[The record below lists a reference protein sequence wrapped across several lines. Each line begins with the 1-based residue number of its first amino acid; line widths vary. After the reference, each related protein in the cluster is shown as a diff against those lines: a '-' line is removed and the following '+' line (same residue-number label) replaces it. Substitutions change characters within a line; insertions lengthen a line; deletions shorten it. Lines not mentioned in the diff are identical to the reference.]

1 MIGTLLLNRYEL
13 LEKIGEGGMGTVY
26 KAKCHLLNR
35 FVAVKILKAELS
47 NDEEFVARF
56 KREATSIARLSHTNI
71 VNIHDVG
78 AENNINFIVMEY
90 INGKTLKQ
98 LIKGNA
104 RLTSQNALDI
114 SLQIAKALQ
123 CAHINNIIHRD
134 IKPDNIMVDE
144 DNIVKVM
151 DFGIAKVIGS
161 ITVTNS
167 SKVMGTVHYFS
178 PEQAKGNFIDCRTDI
193 YSLGIVM
200 YEMIT
205 GQVPYNAESAISIAM
220 MHIHEPVTAPKEI
233 ITDIPENINQV
244 ILKAMQK
251 EPIKRY
257 QTAKEMTEIISAIKE
272 DSNYEVKSSPA
283 ELHTNLDDATK
294 LMGATIF
301 SDIKYN
307 FTTVMS
313 GASSAEKAANKKDKE
328 VITGNKKTVKNKKAK
343 IIIASIILVM
353 IASVLGK
360 FVSNGT
366 STNTSAPIVEST
378 VPNSNENLS
387 SDETQHVEKKQQ
399 ADEQLP
405 VVENKF
411 VPSLIGRT
419 QDIANQTVV
428 NNGFL
433 LGNISND
440 YSDSV
445 AQGLVISQSPE
456 VNTSYEKDGKVDLVI
471 SQGKKIEQVTVPQ
484 LNGKTLDDAGELL
497 NNIQLELGE
506 KTPINMD
513 DKAHKGNHSKNN
525 KEKIFMQSAEAGT
538 LVDIGTKINVS
549 YYGSKKDLSK

>member
-1 MIGTLLLNRYEL
+1 MIGKLLLNRYEL

-47 NDEEFVARF
+47 NDEEFVSRF
-56 KREATSIARLSHTNI
+56 KREATSIARLSHPNI
-71 VNIHDVG
+71 VNVHDVG
-78 AENNINFIVMEY
+78 AENHINFIVMEY

-98 LIKGNA
+98 LIKKNA
-104 RLTSQNALDI
+104 RFTSQRTLDI

-134 IKPDNIMVDE
+134 IKPDNIMIAE

-151 DFGIAKVIGS
+151 DFGIAKVTDS

-167 SKVMGTVHYFS
+167 NKVMGTVHYFS

-220 MHIHEPVTAPKEI
+220 MHIHEPATAPKEI

-251 EPIKRY
+251 EPFKRY
-257 QTAKEMTEIISAIKE
+257 QTAKDMADIINAIKE
-272 DSNYEVKSSPA
+272 DSNYEVKV
-283 ELHTNLDDATK
+283 NNDLDDATNI
-294 LMGATIF
+294 MGATIF
-301 SDIKYN
+301 SDIKDN

-313 GASSAEKAANKKDKE
+313 GASIAEKAANKKDNE
-328 VITGNKKTVKNKKAK
+328 VITGNEKTVNNKKAV
-343 IIIASIILVM
+343 IIIASIILVV
-353 IASVLGK
+353 IASILGK
-360 FVSNGT
+360 FISNGT
-366 STNTSAPIVEST
+366 SINTPAPIVETT
-378 VPNSNENLS
+378 VPKANEKLQ
-387 SDETQHVEKKQQ
+387 SDEIQHVDKKQQ
-399 ADEQLP
+399 ADEQLS
-405 VVENKF
+405 VVEIKF

-428 NNGFL
+428 NNGFM
-433 LGNISND
+433 LGNISNE
-440 YSDSV
+440 YSDSI

-484 LNGKTLDDAGELL
+484 LNGKTLDDAKEILD
-497 NNIQLELGE
+497 NIQLELGE

-513 DKAHKGNHSKNN
+513 DKARKGNHSKNN
-525 KEKIFMQSAEAGT
+525 NKKIFMQNAEAGT

>member
-35 FVAVKILKAELS
+35 FVAVKILKSELS

-56 KREATSIARLSHTNI
+56 KREATSIARLSHPNI

-78 AENNINFIVMEY
+78 TENHINFIVMEY

-98 LIKGNA
+98 LIKKNA
-104 RLTSQNALDI
+104 RFTSQRTLDI

-134 IKPDNIMVDE
+134 IKPDNIMLTE

-151 DFGIAKVIGS
+151 DFGIAKVTDS

-167 SKVMGTVHYFS
+167 NKVMGTVHYFS

-220 MHIHEPVTAPKEI
+220 MHIHEPATAPKEI
-233 ITDIPENINQV
+233 ITDMPENINQV

-251 EPIKRY
+251 EPVKRY
-257 QTAKEMTEIISAIKE
+257 QTAKEMSDIISAIKE
-272 DSNYEVKSSPA
+272 DSNYEIKVNN
-283 ELHTNLDDATK
+283 NLDDATK

-301 SDIKYN
+301 SDIKDDL
-307 FTTVMS
+307 TTVMS
-313 GASSAEKAANKKDKE
+313 GASIAEKSLNKKDKE
-328 VITGNKKTVKNKKAK
+328 GITENKKTSKNKKAK

-353 IASVLGK
+353 IASILGK
-360 FVSNGT
+360 FISKGT
-366 STNTSAPIVEST
+366 SIDTSAPIVETT
-378 VPNSNENLS
+378 VPKTNENLP
-387 SDETQHVEKKQQ
+387 SDEIQQVDKKQQ

-405 VVENKF
+405 VAEKKF

-419 QDIANQTVV
+419 QDVANQTVV

-440 YSDSV
+440 YSDSI
-445 AQGLVISQSPE
+445 AEGLVISQSPE
-456 VNTSYEKDGKVDLVI
+456 VNTSYEKDGKVNLVI

-484 LNGKTLDDAGELL
+484 LNEKTLDDAEEILD
-497 NNIQLELGE
+497 NIQLEIGE
-506 KTPINMD
+506 KTPVKTD
-513 DKAHKGNHSKNN
+513 AKPTKGNHSKNN
-525 KEKIFMQSAEAGT
+525 KNNKNNNNKIFMQSAEAGT

-549 YYGSKKDLSK
+549 YYESKKD